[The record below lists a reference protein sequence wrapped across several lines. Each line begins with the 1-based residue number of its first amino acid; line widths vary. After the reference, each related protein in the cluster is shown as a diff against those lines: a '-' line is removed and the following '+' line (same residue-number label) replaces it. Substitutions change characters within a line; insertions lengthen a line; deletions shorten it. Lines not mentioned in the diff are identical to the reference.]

1 MPSFDFPV
9 AEIQHCQLNSC
20 RVSWTQLLHLPT
32 GPFWLHASSCC
43 VMMSVSITVSLIS
56 LLGTRVSI
64 MNAEDL
70 LVFWKFTSKSSAGR
84 PPVLLFGNPLMR
96 SSFVC
101 VTTFILR
108 RLLMN
113 LLWVRSEDCPLSPVT
128 FFTDGSCHFP
138 HHKTSRFA
146 ALMSLLPMT
155 NVEIWPNSSNLLDAF
170 PIPYKSLQWHAPQ
183 VHTSFGTLCNLE
195 NLGMVW

>member
-56 LLGTRVSI
+56 LLGTRVSHHDCRGLI
-64 MNAEDL
+64 GVLKFDL
-70 LVFWKFTSKSSAGR
+70 QKFCCQTTRTVVWQSPHEEFIRMCHHLHPEAVIDES
-84 PPVLLFGNPLMR
+84 LMGK
-96 SSFVC
+96 
-101 VTTFILR
+101 IR
-108 RLLMN
+108 RL
-113 LLWVRSEDCPLSPVT
+113 SELSPVT
-128 FFTDGSCHFP
+128 FSTDGSCHFP

-170 PIPYKSLQWHAPQ
+170 PIPY
-183 VHTSFGTLCNLE
+183 TSHCSGTHHRCTHRSELFALE
-195 NLGMVW
+195 NLGMV